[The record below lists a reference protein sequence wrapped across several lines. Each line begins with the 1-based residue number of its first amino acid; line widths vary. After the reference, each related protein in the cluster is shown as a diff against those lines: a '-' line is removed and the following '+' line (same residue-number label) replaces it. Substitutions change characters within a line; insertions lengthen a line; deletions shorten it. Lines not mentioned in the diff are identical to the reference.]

1 MSESSISSTTNS
13 DSGELTPIAQE
24 TLRRLMRVWLEFER
38 RLARTPIVRRIDL
51 GTFTIDDYRKLLYN
65 LRAQVVEGARW
76 ITRTASSFDRDHA
89 EMRSVVI
96 GHAKDEHRDYE
107 VLETDYLALGN
118 DVAALRDGERNI
130 GTEALH
136 AFLMHRASQANP
148 IDMLGAM
155 FIIEGLGEKMAT
167 SWADRIEELTGCG
180 ADATRFLR
188 YHGANDD
195 SHMARFYAMLDRH
208 ANSEELADRIV
219 KTARV
224 VARLYALQLEELD
237 NV

>member
-1 MSESSISSTTNS
+1 MTAISNISNTK
-13 DSGELTPIAQE
+13 EPLQPLAQQA
-24 TLRRLMRVWLEFER
+24 LRKLLRVWMDFEKK
-38 RLARTPIVRRIDL
+38 LMTVPIVRRIEL
-51 GTFTIDDYRKLLYN
+51 GTFTQKDYLKLLFN

-107 VLETDYLALGN
+107 ILEQDYVSVGGDLTN
-118 DVAALRDGERNI
+118 LRSGERNI

-136 AFLMHRASQANP
+136 AFLMHRGSQANP

-155 FIIEGLGEKMAT
+155 FIIEGLGEKMA
-167 SWADRIEELTGCG
+167 SNWAKRIQELIDCP
-180 ADATRFLR
+180 ANSTRFLG
-188 YHGANDD
+188 YHGANDEN
-195 SHMARFYAMLDRH
+195 HMERFYAMLDVQ
-208 ANSEELADRIV
+208 ANTQKRVNRIV
-219 KTARV
+219 KTAKV

-237 NV
+237 NI